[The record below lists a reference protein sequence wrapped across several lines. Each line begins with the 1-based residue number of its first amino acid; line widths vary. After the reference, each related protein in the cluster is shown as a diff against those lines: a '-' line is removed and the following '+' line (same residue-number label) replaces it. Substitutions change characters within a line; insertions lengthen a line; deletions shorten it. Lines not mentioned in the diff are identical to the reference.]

1 MRRFLLAAAAVLLP
15 VHAGLA
21 QQASVGQVEAINSIV
36 RCMAQ
41 GLPADWVS
49 AHMIVKL
56 EHAGDSTGAVQYLV
70 ARKEAGGDKLEPFTP
85 CDSDEPPSVLIG
97 LRRLEPVERRG
108 WTTARLVLE
117 RDGNFRL
124 NYDFPK

>member
-1 MRRFLLAAAAVLLP
+1 MRRFVLAAAAALLP
-15 VHAGLA
+15 VHAGLSQEA
-21 QQASVGQVEAINSIV
+21 TVSQAEAINRIV

-41 GLPADWVS
+41 GLPADWTS

-70 ARKEAGGDKLEPFTP
+70 ARKDAGDKLQSFTP
-85 CDSDEPPSVLIG
+85 CGSDEPPSVLIG
-97 LRRLEPVERRG
+97 LREFEPVGRRG

>member
-1 MRRFLLAAAAVLLP
+1 MRRFVLAVAAALLP
-15 VHAGLA
+15 VHASLA
-21 QQASVGQVEAINSIV
+21 QQASVSQVEAINSIV

-41 GLPADWVS
+41 GLPADWTS

-70 ARKEAGGDKLEPFTP
+70 ARKDADDNLESFKP

-97 LRRLEPVERRG
+97 LRQFEPAERRG